1 MILYHTFTRNRD
13 RAHAALRYYQMR
25 PRGEDEPPRSLFTA
39 TEAVSRA
46 EAYRLIDTHQARGYL
61 AHRLMLSP
69 STSERPE
76 DLQALTRYVM
86 REMEKE
92 HGETLHWVAVE
103 HRNTD
108 HPHVHILL
116 RGGRERDGARA
127 EVRLHRAD
135 HIRIKED
142 GKTYCEIESRERTRW
157 EQALSRAAA
166 QSQSD
171 GHERAFDDGRGEI
184 ER

>member
-25 PRGEDEPPRSLFTA
+25 PRGEYEPPRSLFTA

-69 STSERPE
+69 STSEQPE

-92 HGETLHWVAVE
+92 HGGTLHWIAVE
-103 HRNTD
+103 HRNTE

-116 RGGRERDGARA
+116 CGGSERDGQRA
-127 EVRLHRAD
+127 EVRLDRAD
-135 HIRIKED
+135 HTRIKED
-142 GKTYCEIESRERTRW
+142 GATYCEIEARERARW
-157 EQALSRAAA
+157 EQALNRAAT

-171 GHERAFDDGRGEI
+171 RHERAINDGRGEI